1 MENRQIRVLTRRY
14 INRVTMN
21 LLKIRGTP
29 RLGLVFDDFFIVLRR
44 LERARN
50 DFYNPEL
57 ITLIISVINWLILS
71 SKYVFS
77 NKELQNNTVKT
88 AGLGDRIQAKHTQK
102 KPS

>member
-1 MENRQIRVLTRRY
+1 MEEY
-14 INRVTMN
+14 M
-21 LLKIRGTP
+21 
-29 RLGLVFDDFFIVLRR
+29 D
-44 LERARN
+44 RN
-50 DFYNPEL
+50 SIYN
-57 ITLIISVINWLILS
+57 SANAMSDNWQILS